1 MFKFIDGFFA
11 CVKLL
16 SDLLCAEI
24 AEFFLEIA
32 ILLTTLLQILIAFLA
47 SMAVSFISCYLD
59 LIILSNEFRFQ
70 GRVFCN

>member
-1 MFKFIDGFFA
+1 MFKFIDGVFA

-16 SDLLCAEI
+16 SDLLC

-47 SMAVSFISCYLD
+47 SMAVSFISRYLD
-59 LIILSNEFRFQ
+59 LIILSNEFRF
-70 GRVFCN
+70 